1 MSHVAGAWTAW
12 TGRHRRSDRG
22 RPTIPS
28 ATFASAALVVVL
40 LAACAG
46 PGAPGGGSATPGG
59 GPAGPEAGAGPGAEG
74 PPAALVGGWELRGGR
89 GPDGEVV
96 PQDGHPIT
104 LEIDEEHWAGSGGCN
119 RYSGSGRLD
128 GDEVTMSQIAVTGM
142 ACMEDG
148 VMEAEAAYLAALT
161 TVDRWSV
168 EGDTLTLSGPEA
180 ELEFTRMAPVP
191 DAPLVGT
198 TWQLA
203 ELISGDGPDAA
214 VSSVWREAELVL
226 GADGRLSGST
236 GCNRMMG
243 GFELDGE
250 VLVLGPLATTRM
262 ACTDDGAAE
271 QERQVLG
278 VLDAGPLT
286 VELAG
291 DRLVLRAADGS
302 GLGYRA
308 G

>member
-1 MSHVAGAWTAW
+1 MTVAV
-12 TGRHRRSDRG
+12 
-22 RPTIPS
+22 
-28 ATFASAALVVVL
+28 ASAALAAVL
-40 LAACAG
+40 LAACA
-46 PGAPGGGSATPGG
+46 APEAPDGGG
-59 GPAGPEAGAGPGAEG
+59 GPGVDG
-74 PPAALVGGWELRGGR
+74 PPEVDAPPQAVVGGWELVNGR

-96 PQDGHPIT
+96 LQGGHPIT
-104 LEIDEEHWAGSGGCN
+104 LEIDEASWGGSGGCN
-119 RYSGSGRLD
+119 RYSGSATVN
-128 GDEVTMSQIAVTGM
+128 GDELTMSEVAVTGM

-168 EGDTLTLSGPEA
+168 DGDTLTLTGPDS
-180 ELEFTRMAPVP
+180 ELQFNRMAPVA

-214 VSSVWREAELVL
+214 VSSNWTAAELVL
-226 GADGRLSGST
+226 GDDGRLSGST

-243 GFELDGE
+243 GFELEGDT
-250 VLVLGPLATTRM
+250 LVLGPLATTRM

-271 QERQVLG
+271 QERQVLA
-278 VLDAGPLT
+278 VLDAGPLS
-286 VELAG
+286 VELDG
-291 DRLVLRAADGS
+291 DRLVLRAPDGS